1 MPPTTYHVALAGLL
15 AIPLLGTY
23 FDLRSFA
30 VVAAASA
37 FPDVDGVVEIWW
49 TGAHRTL
56 LHNLLL
62 PAAVAGI
69 LAWDLYLRDSSGLRT
84 RWGDRGVRVA
94 WTALAALAVAAV
106 LADAFYNG
114 ANLLWPFHDEFYEF
128 TGSVYYSTEEGLV
141 LEPFNPTSL
150 GPTSDVHLWT
160 GIDMTPGEDP
170 EGIERVFVFA
180 EDGQQLLLTIVGYAA
195 VVWTLLHE
203 GDHADGTSRV
213 D

>member
-15 AIPLLGTY
+15 AIPLLGRY

-30 VVAAASA
+30 VVAATAA
-37 FPDVDGVVEIWW
+37 FPDLDGVVELWW

-56 LHNLLL
+56 LHNIVL
-62 PAAVAGI
+62 PVAVAAL
-69 LAWDLYLRDSSGLRT
+69 LAWDVYLRDSSSLRA
-84 RWGDRGVRVA
+84 RWGERGVRIA
-94 WTALAALAVAAV
+94 WTSLAALAVAAV

-114 ANLLWPFHDEFYEF
+114 ANLLWPFRDEFYEF
-128 TGSVYYSTEEGLV
+128 TGSVYYSTEEGV
-141 LEPFNPTSL
+141 VVEPLRPRSL

-180 EDGQQLLLTIVGYAA
+180 ENGQQLLLTLVGYAA
-195 VVWTLLHE
+195 VAWTLLRDRSHE
-203 GDHADGTSRV
+203 GSSER
-213 D
+213 